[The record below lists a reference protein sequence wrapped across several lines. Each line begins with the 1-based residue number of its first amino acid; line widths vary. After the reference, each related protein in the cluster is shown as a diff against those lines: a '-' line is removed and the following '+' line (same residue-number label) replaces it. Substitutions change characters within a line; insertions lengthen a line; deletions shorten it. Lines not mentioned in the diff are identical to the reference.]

1 MSLHLHSNAPLFEIK
16 SGFSKKF
23 PGLKLD
29 FIFSG
34 EEKLNLSSPH
44 NYSFSTTPVEELS
57 QLVATKDIIIDEL
70 MTTKEVEELFE
81 RHWHLPAKVYV
92 EIGGYWQK
100 NRKTECS
107 SLQECMATHAHV

>member
-1 MSLHLHSNAPLFEIK
+1 MPLHLFCNAPLFEIK
-16 SGFSKKF
+16 SGFLKKF

-34 EEKLNLSSPH
+34 DEKLNLSSLH
-44 NYSFSTTPVEELS
+44 NYSFSTIPVEELS
-57 QLVATKDIIIDEL
+57 QLVVTKDIIIDEF

-81 RHWHLPAKVYV
+81 MNWHLPAKVYV

-107 SLQECMATHAHV
+107 SLQECMASHVNI